1 MNKKNLI
8 CLMTALILTI
18 SIVSIPF
25 LTGNKKEKQDTKKME
40 ATVLA
45 TNGSSVTVQDK
56 NNVIYTFEDLDLDIL
71 LGSHIVLEYT
81 GLLDKNK
88 NIQGTEVINYTT
100 TKSGKDEN
108 GIPTSWLD
116 NGIFKDY
123 YILANNKLK
132 TLSLEEKIGQLLLV
146 RYPDTNAL
154 QAIKNY
160 HLGGYLFFEKDFT
173 GKTKTQV
180 QQMIE
185 SAQNTSKIPLLTA
198 VDEEGGRVVRVS
210 SNPNLTKEK
219 FKSPQELYQLGGFE
233 RIKEDTKEKSNVLSN
248 LGLNVN
254 LAPVV
259 DVSTDPSNY
268 IYDRTLGKD
277 TDFTATYATT
287 VIEASKNT
295 GVSYTLKHFP
305 GYGKTQDTHTGGA
318 INNETYEE
326 ILKTH
331 LPPFKAGINVGAE
344 AVLVGHSTVNN
355 IDPDN
360 PASLSP
366 SVHNLLRNE
375 LKFTGIIMTDE
386 LDMKAVSGIQDVAV
400 KAILAGNDLILV
412 TDYQDSFN
420 TIKKAVENKTI
431 SEDLIDK
438 LAFRVLAWKYYK
450 GIMFESQK

>member
-1 MNKKNLI
+1 MKKKNLI
-8 CLMTALILTI
+8 CLMTAFILVI
-18 SIVSIPF
+18 GIVSLPLF
-25 LTGNKKEKQDTKKME
+25 MKQEKKQENKKIE
-40 ATVLA
+40 ATVLSK
-45 TNGSSVTVQDK
+45 NGNEITVQDK
-56 NNVIYTFEDLDLDIL
+56 NHVIYTFQDVDLDIL
-71 LGSHIVLEYT
+71 IGSHIVLEYA

-108 GIPTSWLD
+108 GIPLDWLD

-132 TLSLEEKIGQLLLV
+132 TLSSDEKIGQLLLV
-146 RYPDTNAL
+146 RYPDKGAVDAVKKYNL
-154 QAIKNY
+154 SGFI
-160 HLGGYLFFEKDFT
+160 FFEKDFT
-173 GKTKTQV
+173 GKTESQV
-180 QQMIE
+180 KQMIE
-185 SAQNTSKIPLLTA
+185 SVQNASKIPLLTA

-210 SNPNLTKEK
+210 SNSNLVREK
-219 FKSPQELYQLGGFE
+219 FKSPQELYNLGGFTK
-233 RIKEDTKEKSNVLSN
+233 IKEDTKEKSSLLYN

-259 DVSTDPSNY
+259 DVSTNPSDY

-277 TDFTATYATT
+277 TDLTSTYAQT

-305 GYGKTQDTHTGGA
+305 GYGKTEDTHNGSA
-318 INNETYEE
+318 VNNESYEE

-331 LPPFKAGINVGAE
+331 LPPFKAGINSGAE
-344 AVLVGHSTVNN
+344 AVLVSHSIVTN

-375 LKFTGIIMTDE
+375 MKFTGIIMTDE
-386 LDMKAVSGIQDVAV
+386 FNMKAVSDIQDGVV
-400 KAILAGNDLILV
+400 KALLAGNDLVLV
-412 TDYQDSFN
+412 TDYQNSFN
-420 TIKKAVENKTI
+420 SIKNAIQNGTI
-431 SEDLIDK
+431 SENLIDK